1 MSKTAADTAGF
12 RDYYETLQLNPNAD
26 EETINRV
33 FRILV
38 KRYHPD
44 NRDSGNTKKF
54 NEVMDAYRILSDPEK
69 RAAYDV
75 RYEENRAAVL
85 KIFDEASATDS
96 FESDRRV
103 SEGILSLLYVSR
115 RRDPDRGGVGVIQME
130 RLLGCPSQHLEFPLW
145 YLRQKSWVERL
156 ENGLIAITAAGVDK
170 VIEQN
175 NIILRRDRLIAEKAM
190 GGAPD
195 PTMELRELNGL
206 LR

>member
-12 RDYYETLQLNPNAD
+12 RDYYETLQLNTNAD

-54 NEVMDAYRILSDPEK
+54 NEVMDAYRFLSDPEK

-75 RYEENRAAVL
+75 RYDQNRATVL
-85 KIFDEASATDS
+85 KLFDEASASDS
-96 FESDRRV
+96 FESDRRI

-156 ENGLIAITAAGVDK
+156 ENGLIAITAAGAGK
-170 VIEQN
+170 VIGEDDN
-175 NIILRRDRLIAEKAM
+175 GLRQVLVIGENGI

>member
-1 MSKTAADTAGF
+1 MSKIAADTASF
-12 RDYYETLQLNPNAD
+12 RDYYETLQLNPNAE

>member
-1 MSKTAADTAGF
+1 VSKIAADTAGF
-12 RDYYETLQLNPNAD
+12 RDYYETLQLNPNAE

-69 RAAYDV
+69 RAVKYDQ
-75 RYEENRAAVL
+75 NRASVL
-85 KIFDEASATDS
+85 KLFDEASASDS
-96 FESDRRV
+96 FDSDRRV
-103 SEGILSLLYVSR
+103 CEGILSLLYVSR
-115 RRDPDRGGVGVIQME
+115 RRDPNRGGVGVIQME

-175 NIILRRDRLIAEKAM
+175 NIVLRRDRLIAENAM

>member
-1 MSKTAADTAGF
+1 VSKIAADTAGF

-54 NEVMDAYRILSDPEK
+54 NEVMDAYRFLSDPEK

-175 NIILRRDRLIAEKAM
+175 NIVLRRDRLIAENAM